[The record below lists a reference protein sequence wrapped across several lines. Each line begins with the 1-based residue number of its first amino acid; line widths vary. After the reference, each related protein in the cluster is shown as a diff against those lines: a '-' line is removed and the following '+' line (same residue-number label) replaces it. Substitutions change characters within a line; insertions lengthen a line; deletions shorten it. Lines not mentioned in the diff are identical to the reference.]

1 MGGVEI
7 CREEPSTGRYAP
19 IDDVRA
25 TSAYDRAA
33 VRRARRDSTRSLL
46 AAPVSGGCFSFAP
59 VQALV
64 LAGYVLSVETS
75 SSEDLLV
82 DRMALALTRHGTVAV
97 KSGNP
102 SPHERDDLILRD
114 VRRRFTPALI
124 DLGAPTAA

>member
-19 IDDVRA
+19 VDDVRT
-25 TSAYDRAA
+25 TSSYDRAA

-97 KSGNP
+97 KARTRSAEAGREAVARIP
-102 SPHERDDLILRD
+102 
-114 VRRRFTPALI
+114 
-124 DLGAPTAA
+124 